1 MSLLE
6 SDEKFGFIVMDGNG
20 CLYATLSG
28 NAREVLHK
36 FTVELPKKHGRGGQS
51 SVRFA
56 RIRVERRHNYLRKCA
71 EIATSMFITNDKPNV
86 SGLIVAGSADFKT
99 ELSQSDLF
107 DARLN
112 AIVLKVV
119 DVAYGFESG
128 FNQAIELAKD
138 CLSDLKFVKEKKV
151 IDAFM
156 VEVATD
162 SGKAIFGPE
171 ETVKAMEMGA
181 VDKLIV
187 WEDLQMKRF
196 KLTNPTTQ
204 EETILLL
211 TEDQEKQKQNLFQDE
226 NGQKMDVESVELLEW
241 LAENYTKYG
250 VTMEFVSNKSQE
262 GAQFC
267 RGFGGIGGMLRYRCD
282 FDESMQNLKI
292 YDSDDDDEVP
302 EDNDLSEFM

>member
-71 EIATSMFITNDKPNV
+71 ETATSMFITNDKPNV

-107 DARLN
+107 DPRLN

-204 EETILLL
+204 EETVVLL
-211 TEDQEKQKQNLFQDE
+211 TEEQEKQKQNLFQDE
-226 NGQKMDVESVELLEW
+226 NGQKLDVESVELLEW

-267 RGFGGIGGMLRYRCD
+267 KGFGGIGGMLRYRCD

-292 YDSDDDDEVP
+292 YDSDDDEVL